1 MRRPTAPPA
10 APPHPRAVLLGPTP
24 GAGLTQWAPRLGVIV
39 RGGGPAPAWGGCGR
53 CRASPATLRVVHLC
67 RWGWGGRCYPA
78 ASSQLP
84 PGGRGAVG
92 AVNPAPGRGGRVSP
106 RRPTAAGGREKALS
120 FCELFW
126 NRLSSWGLEPEQ
138 TPRLNGTSCRDGSSG
153 PAPPLRVSA
162 RIQAELRSF
171 GTEDRPTDRPAPP
184 REETYEY
191 IIFRGSD
198 IKDITVCEPPKAQ
211 HTLPQDPAIVQSSL
225 GSGSA
230 SSFQPHVPYSP
241 FRGMPPYSQL
251 AASSLLSQQ
260 YAASLGLEKLV
271 SPPASAAA
279 SSPSSS
285 PSPQPVSELDM
296 SSEPHQLTSKVGKSP
311 MVEQAV
317 QTATVDN
324 LNAKKLLP
332 NKGTSGVQLN
342 GRPAQPSSKTTS
354 DVVHPAAVP
363 TQGQVNDEN
372 RRPQRRRSG
381 NRRTRNRSRG
391 QTRPTN
397 VKENTIKFEGDFD
410 FESANAQFNREE
422 LDKEFKKKL
431 NFKDD
436 KAEKGEEKDTAV
448 VTQSDEVPAEEDH
461 LGPNCYYDKS
471 KSFFDNIS
479 SELKTSSRR
488 TTWAEERKLN
498 TETFGVSGRF
508 LRGRSFRG
516 GFRGGRGNGTT
527 RRNPTSHRA
536 GTGRV

>member
-1 MRRPTAPPA
+1 MWLRRRSSPAPFRLGLSASLCSLSGSLVARRP
-10 APPHPRAVLLGPTP
+10 LG
-24 GAGLTQWAPRLGVIV
+24 
-39 RGGGPAPAWGGCGR
+39 
-53 CRASPATLRVVHLC
+53 
-67 RWGWGGRCYPA
+67 
-78 ASSQLP
+78 
-84 PGGRGAVG
+84 
-92 AVNPAPGRGGRVSP
+92 
-106 RRPTAAGGREKALS
+106 AAGGASEAAARSCAGVGGQATARQRSGRGPALV
-120 FCELFW
+120 
-126 NRLSSWGLEPEQ
+126 
-138 TPRLNGTSCRDGSSG
+138 PRALRAPAAAMSGSSG
-153 PAPPLRVSA
+153 TPYLGSKISLISKAQIRYEGILYTIDTDNSTVA
-162 RIQAELRSF
+162 LAKVRSF

-184 REETYEY
+184 REEIYEY

-225 GSGSA
+225 GSASA
-230 SSFQPHVPYSP
+230 SPFQPHVPYSP
-241 FRGMPPYSQL
+241 FRGMPPYGQL

-260 YAASLGLEKLV
+260 YAASLGLG
-271 SPPASAAA
+271 AGF
-279 SSPSSS
+279 PST
-285 PSPQPVSELDM
+285 P
-296 SSEPHQLTSKVGKSP
+296 VGKSP

-317 QTATVDN
+317 QTSSVDN

-332 NKGTSGVQLN
+332 SKVTSATQLN
-342 GRPAQPSSKTTS
+342 GRQAQPSSKPAS
-354 DVVHPAAVP
+354 DVVQPAPVH

-372 RRPQRRRSG
+372 RRPPRRRSG

-391 QTRPTN
+391 QNRPTN

-436 KAEKGEEKDTAV
+436 KADKGEEKDPAVMAQSEETA
-448 VTQSDEVPAEEDH
+448 AEEDL

-508 LRGRSFRG
+508 LRGRSSRG

>member
-1 MRRPTAPPA
+1 M
-10 APPHPRAVLLGPTP
+10 
-24 GAGLTQWAPRLGVIV
+24 
-39 RGGGPAPAWGGCGR
+39 
-53 CRASPATLRVVHLC
+53 S
-67 RWGWGGRCYPA
+67 
-78 ASSQLP
+78 
-84 PGGRGAVG
+84 
-92 AVNPAPGRGGRVSP
+92 
-106 RRPTAAGGREKALS
+106 
-120 FCELFW
+120 
-126 NRLSSWGLEPEQ
+126 
-138 TPRLNGTSCRDGSSG
+138 GSSG
-153 PAPPLRVSA
+153 TPYLGSKISLISKAQIRYEGILYTIDTDNSTVA
-162 RIQAELRSF
+162 LAKVRSF

-296 SSEPHQLTSKVGKSP
+296 SSEPHQLTSKGPGFPSVPVGKSP

-342 GRPAQPSSKTTS
+342 GRPAQPSSKTT
-354 DVVHPAAVP
+354 
-363 TQGQVNDEN
+363 
-372 RRPQRRRSG
+372 SG

>member
-1 MRRPTAPPA
+1 M
-10 APPHPRAVLLGPTP
+10 
-24 GAGLTQWAPRLGVIV
+24 
-39 RGGGPAPAWGGCGR
+39 
-53 CRASPATLRVVHLC
+53 
-67 RWGWGGRCYPA
+67 
-78 ASSQLP
+78 
-84 PGGRGAVG
+84 
-92 AVNPAPGRGGRVSP
+92 
-106 RRPTAAGGREKALS
+106 
-120 FCELFW
+120 
-126 NRLSSWGLEPEQ
+126 
-138 TPRLNGTSCRDGSSG
+138 SSG
-153 PAPPLRVSA
+153 TPYIGSKISLISKAQIRYEGILYTIDTENSTVA
-162 RIQAELRSF
+162 LAKVRSF

-184 REETYEY
+184 REEIYEY

-225 GSGSA
+225 GSAST

-260 YAASLGLEKLV
+260 YAASLGLG
-271 SPPASAAA
+271 AGF
-279 SSPSSS
+279 PSVH
-285 PSPQPVSELDM
+285 PVR
-296 SSEPHQLTSKVGKSP
+296 KSP

-317 QTATVDN
+317 QTGPVDN
-324 LNAKKLLP
+324 MNSQKPPPVKVP
-332 NKGTSGVQLN
+332 PGVQRN
-342 GRPAQPSSKTTS
+342 GRQVPPGSSKTNV
-354 DVVHPAAVP
+354 DAVQPAPVQ

-391 QTRPTN
+391 QNRPTT

-436 KAEKGEEKDTAV
+436 KPETGEEKGDPGVA
-448 VTQSDEVPAEEDH
+448 TQNNDGNAEEDL

-479 SELKTSSRR
+479 SELKSSSRR

-516 GFRGGRGNGTT
+516 GFRGGRGSGAA
-527 RRNPTSHRA
+527 RRNQPAHRA

>member
-1 MRRPTAPPA
+1 M
-10 APPHPRAVLLGPTP
+10 
-24 GAGLTQWAPRLGVIV
+24 
-39 RGGGPAPAWGGCGR
+39 
-53 CRASPATLRVVHLC
+53 
-67 RWGWGGRCYPA
+67 
-78 ASSQLP
+78 
-84 PGGRGAVG
+84 
-92 AVNPAPGRGGRVSP
+92 
-106 RRPTAAGGREKALS
+106 
-120 FCELFW
+120 
-126 NRLSSWGLEPEQ
+126 
-138 TPRLNGTSCRDGSSG
+138 SSG
-153 PAPPLRVSA
+153 TPYIGSKISLISKAQIRYEGILYTIDTENSTVA
-162 RIQAELRSF
+162 LAKVRSF

-184 REETYEY
+184 REEIYEY

-225 GSGSA
+225 GSAST

-260 YAASLGLEKLV
+260 YAASLGLG
-271 SPPASAAA
+271 AGF
-279 SSPSSS
+279 PSVH
-285 PSPQPVSELDM
+285 PVR
-296 SSEPHQLTSKVGKSP
+296 KSP

-317 QTATVDN
+317 QTGPVDSMNSQKLPPGKVAPGIPRSARQVPQANSKASVYPSCSVDTVQ
-324 LNAKKLLP
+324 AAP
-332 NKGTSGVQLN
+332 VQ
-342 GRPAQPSSKTTS
+342 
-354 DVVHPAAVP
+354 

-391 QTRPTN
+391 QNRPTT

-436 KAEKGEEKDTAV
+436 KAETGEEKGDPGVA
-448 VTQSDEVPAEEDH
+448 TQNNDGNAEEDL

-479 SELKTSSRR
+479 SELKSSSRR

-516 GFRGGRGNGTT
+516 GFRGGRGSGAA
-527 RRNPTSHRA
+527 RRNQTTHRA

>member
-1 MRRPTAPPA
+1 M
-10 APPHPRAVLLGPTP
+10 
-24 GAGLTQWAPRLGVIV
+24 
-39 RGGGPAPAWGGCGR
+39 
-53 CRASPATLRVVHLC
+53 
-67 RWGWGGRCYPA
+67 
-78 ASSQLP
+78 
-84 PGGRGAVG
+84 
-92 AVNPAPGRGGRVSP
+92 
-106 RRPTAAGGREKALS
+106 
-120 FCELFW
+120 
-126 NRLSSWGLEPEQ
+126 
-138 TPRLNGTSCRDGSSG
+138 SSG
-153 PAPPLRVSA
+153 TPYIGSKISLISKAQIRYEGILYTIDTENSTVA
-162 RIQAELRSF
+162 LAKVRSF

-184 REETYEY
+184 REEIYEY

-225 GSGSA
+225 GSAST

-260 YAASLGLEKLV
+260 YAASLGLG
-271 SPPASAAA
+271 AGF
-279 SSPSSS
+279 PSVH
-285 PSPQPVSELDM
+285 PVR
-296 SSEPHQLTSKVGKSP
+296 KSP

-317 QTATVDN
+317 QTGPVDN
-324 LNAKKLLP
+324 MNSQKPPPVKVNP
-332 NKGTSGVQLN
+332 GVQRN
-342 GRPAQPSSKTTS
+342 GRQVPQGSSKANDT
-354 DVVHPAAVP
+354 VQAAPVQ

-391 QTRPTN
+391 QNRPTT

-436 KAEKGEEKDTAV
+436 KAETGEEKGDPGVA
-448 VTQSDEVPAEEDH
+448 TQNNDGSAEEDL

-479 SELKTSSRR
+479 SELKSSSRR

-516 GFRGGRGNGTT
+516 GFRGGRGSGAA
-527 RRNPTSHRA
+527 RRNQPTHRA

>member
-1 MRRPTAPPA
+1 M
-10 APPHPRAVLLGPTP
+10 
-24 GAGLTQWAPRLGVIV
+24 
-39 RGGGPAPAWGGCGR
+39 
-53 CRASPATLRVVHLC
+53 S
-67 RWGWGGRCYPA
+67 
-78 ASSQLP
+78 
-84 PGGRGAVG
+84 
-92 AVNPAPGRGGRVSP
+92 
-106 RRPTAAGGREKALS
+106 
-120 FCELFW
+120 
-126 NRLSSWGLEPEQ
+126 
-138 TPRLNGTSCRDGSSG
+138 GSSG
-153 PAPPLRVSA
+153 TPYLGSKISLISKAQIRYEGILYTIDTDNSTVA
-162 RIQAELRSF
+162 LAKVRSF

-184 REETYEY
+184 REEIYEY

-225 GSGSA
+225 GSASA
-230 SSFQPHVPYSP
+230 SPFQPHVPYSP
-241 FRGMPPYSQL
+241 FRGMAPYGPL

-260 YAASLGLEKLV
+260 YAASLGL
-271 SPPASAAA
+271 
-279 SSPSSS
+279 
-285 PSPQPVSELDM
+285 
-296 SSEPHQLTSKVGKSP
+296 
-311 MVEQAV
+311 
-317 QTATVDN
+317 
-324 LNAKKLLP
+324 
-332 NKGTSGVQLN
+332 
-342 GRPAQPSSKTTS
+342 
-354 DVVHPAAVP
+354 DVVQPAAVQ

-391 QTRPTN
+391 QNRPTN

-436 KAEKGEEKDTAV
+436 KTEKGEEKDLAV
-448 VTQSDEVPAEEDH
+448 VTQSAEAPAEEDL

-508 LRGRSFRG
+508 LRGRSSRG

>member
-1 MRRPTAPPA
+1 M
-10 APPHPRAVLLGPTP
+10 
-24 GAGLTQWAPRLGVIV
+24 
-39 RGGGPAPAWGGCGR
+39 
-53 CRASPATLRVVHLC
+53 
-67 RWGWGGRCYPA
+67 
-78 ASSQLP
+78 
-84 PGGRGAVG
+84 
-92 AVNPAPGRGGRVSP
+92 
-106 RRPTAAGGREKALS
+106 
-120 FCELFW
+120 
-126 NRLSSWGLEPEQ
+126 
-138 TPRLNGTSCRDGSSG
+138 SSG
-153 PAPPLRVSA
+153 TPYIGSKISLISKAQIRYEGILYTIDTENSTVA
-162 RIQAELRSF
+162 LAKVRSF

-184 REETYEY
+184 REEIYEY

-225 GSGSA
+225 GSAST

-241 FRGMPPYSQL
+241 FR
-251 AASSLLSQQ
+251 
-260 YAASLGLEKLV
+260 EKLV

-285 PSPQPVSELDM
+285 PSPQPVSEPDM
-296 SSEPHQLTSKVGKSP
+296 SSEPHQLSSKGAGFPPVHPVRKSP

-317 QTATVDN
+317 QTGPVDN
-324 LNAKKLLP
+324 MNSQKPPPVKVTP
-332 NKGTSGVQLN
+332 GVQRN
-342 GRPAQPSSKTTS
+342 GRQVPQSNTKTNVDTVQAPPVQP
-354 DVVHPAAVP
+354 
-363 TQGQVNDEN
+363 QGQVNDEN

-391 QTRPTN
+391 QNRPTT

-436 KAEKGEEKDTAV
+436 KAETGEEKGDPGVA
-448 VTQSDEVPAEEDH
+448 TQNNDGNAEEDL

-479 SELKTSSRR
+479 SELKSSSRR

-516 GFRGGRGNGTT
+516 GFRGGRGTGAA
-527 RRNPTSHRA
+527 RRNQPTHRA

>member
-1 MRRPTAPPA
+1 MWLRRRSSPAPFRLGLSASLCSLSGSLVARRP
-10 APPHPRAVLLGPTP
+10 LG
-24 GAGLTQWAPRLGVIV
+24 
-39 RGGGPAPAWGGCGR
+39 
-53 CRASPATLRVVHLC
+53 
-67 RWGWGGRCYPA
+67 
-78 ASSQLP
+78 
-84 PGGRGAVG
+84 
-92 AVNPAPGRGGRVSP
+92 
-106 RRPTAAGGREKALS
+106 AAGGASEAAARSCAGVGGQATARQRSGRGPALV
-120 FCELFW
+120 
-126 NRLSSWGLEPEQ
+126 
-138 TPRLNGTSCRDGSSG
+138 PRALRAPAAAMSGSSG
-153 PAPPLRVSA
+153 TPYLGSKISLISKAQIRYEGILYTIDTDNSTVA
-162 RIQAELRSF
+162 LAKVRSF

-184 REETYEY
+184 REEIYEY

-225 GSGSA
+225 GSASA
-230 SSFQPHVPYSP
+230 SPFQPHVPYSP
-241 FRGMPPYSQL
+241 FRGMPPYGQL

-260 YAASLGLEKLV
+260 YAASLGLG
-271 SPPASAAA
+271 AGF
-279 SSPSSS
+279 PST
-285 PSPQPVSELDM
+285 P
-296 SSEPHQLTSKVGKSP
+296 VGKSP

-317 QTATVDN
+317 QTSSVDN

-332 NKGTSGVQLN
+332 SKVTSATQLN
-342 GRPAQPSSKTTS
+342 GRQAQPSSK
-354 DVVHPAAVP
+354 PA
-363 TQGQVNDEN
+363 
-372 RRPQRRRSG
+372 SG

-391 QTRPTN
+391 QNRPTN

-436 KAEKGEEKDTAV
+436 KADKGEEKDPAV
-448 VTQSDEVPAEEDH
+448 MTQSEETAAEEDL

-508 LRGRSFRG
+508 LRGRSSRG

>member
-1 MRRPTAPPA
+1 M
-10 APPHPRAVLLGPTP
+10 
-24 GAGLTQWAPRLGVIV
+24 
-39 RGGGPAPAWGGCGR
+39 
-53 CRASPATLRVVHLC
+53 
-67 RWGWGGRCYPA
+67 
-78 ASSQLP
+78 
-84 PGGRGAVG
+84 
-92 AVNPAPGRGGRVSP
+92 
-106 RRPTAAGGREKALS
+106 
-120 FCELFW
+120 
-126 NRLSSWGLEPEQ
+126 
-138 TPRLNGTSCRDGSSG
+138 SSG
-153 PAPPLRVSA
+153 TPYIGSKISLISKAQIRYEGILYTIDTENSTVA
-162 RIQAELRSF
+162 LAKVRSF

-184 REETYEY
+184 REEIYEY

-225 GSGSA
+225 GSAST

-260 YAASLGLEKLV
+260 YAASLGLG
-271 SPPASAAA
+271 AGF
-279 SSPSSS
+279 PSVH
-285 PSPQPVSELDM
+285 PVR
-296 SSEPHQLTSKVGKSP
+296 KSP

-317 QTATVDN
+317 QTGPVDN
-324 LNAKKLLP
+324 MNSQKPPPVKVAP
-332 NKGTSGVQLN
+332 GVQRN
-342 GRPAQPSSKTTS
+342 GRQVPQGNSKANDT
-354 DVVHPAAVP
+354 VQAAPVQ

-391 QTRPTN
+391 QNRPTT

-436 KAEKGEEKDTAV
+436 KAETGEEKGDPGVA
-448 VTQSDEVPAEEDH
+448 TQNNDGSAEEDL

-479 SELKTSSRR
+479 SELKSSSRR

-516 GFRGGRGNGTT
+516 GFRGGRGSGAA
-527 RRNPTSHRA
+527 RRNQPTHRA

>member
-1 MRRPTAPPA
+1 M
-10 APPHPRAVLLGPTP
+10 
-24 GAGLTQWAPRLGVIV
+24 
-39 RGGGPAPAWGGCGR
+39 
-53 CRASPATLRVVHLC
+53 
-67 RWGWGGRCYPA
+67 
-78 ASSQLP
+78 
-84 PGGRGAVG
+84 
-92 AVNPAPGRGGRVSP
+92 
-106 RRPTAAGGREKALS
+106 
-120 FCELFW
+120 
-126 NRLSSWGLEPEQ
+126 
-138 TPRLNGTSCRDGSSG
+138 SSG
-153 PAPPLRVSA
+153 TPYIGSKISLISKAQIRYEGILYTIDTENSTVA
-162 RIQAELRSF
+162 LAKVRSF

-184 REETYEY
+184 REEIYEY

-225 GSGSA
+225 GSAST

-241 FRGMPPYSQL
+241 FRG
-251 AASSLLSQQ
+251 A
-260 YAASLGLEKLV
+260 GF
-271 SPPASAAA
+271 
-279 SSPSSS
+279 PSVH
-285 PSPQPVSELDM
+285 PVR
-296 SSEPHQLTSKVGKSP
+296 KSP

-317 QTATVDN
+317 QTGPVDSIHSQ
-324 LNAKKLLP
+324 KPLP
-332 NKGTSGVQLN
+332 VKVTPGVQRN
-342 GRPAQPSSKTTS
+342 GRQVPQSSTKTAVDTVPATPVQ
-354 DVVHPAAVP
+354 

-381 NRRTRNRSRG
+381 NRGNRRTRNRSRG
-391 QTRPTN
+391 QNRPTA

-436 KAEKGEEKDTAV
+436 KAETEEEKGDPGVA
-448 VTQSDEVPAEEDH
+448 TQNNDGSAEEDL

-479 SELKTSSRR
+479 SELKSSSRR

-516 GFRGGRGNGTT
+516 GFRGGRGSGAARRSQTT
-527 RRNPTSHRA
+527 HRA

>member
-1 MRRPTAPPA
+1 M
-10 APPHPRAVLLGPTP
+10 
-24 GAGLTQWAPRLGVIV
+24 
-39 RGGGPAPAWGGCGR
+39 
-53 CRASPATLRVVHLC
+53 S
-67 RWGWGGRCYPA
+67 
-78 ASSQLP
+78 
-84 PGGRGAVG
+84 
-92 AVNPAPGRGGRVSP
+92 
-106 RRPTAAGGREKALS
+106 
-120 FCELFW
+120 
-126 NRLSSWGLEPEQ
+126 
-138 TPRLNGTSCRDGSSG
+138 GSSG
-153 PAPPLRVSA
+153 TPYLGSKISLISKAQIRYEGILYTIDTDNSTVA
-162 RIQAELRSF
+162 LAKVRSF

-184 REETYEY
+184 REEIYEY

-225 GSGSA
+225 GSASA
-230 SSFQPHVPYSP
+230 SPFQPHVPYSP
-241 FRGMPPYSQL
+241 FRGMPSYGQL

-260 YAASLGLEKLV
+260 YAATLGLEKLV

-296 SSEPHQLTSKVGKSP
+296 SSEPPQLASKGAGFPSTPVGKSP

-317 QTATVDN
+317 QTGSVDN

-332 NKGTSGVQLN
+332 SKNTSGTQLS
-342 GRPAQPSSKTTS
+342 GRQVQPSSKTS
-354 DVVHPAAVP
+354 
-363 TQGQVNDEN
+363 
-372 RRPQRRRSG
+372 SG
-381 NRRTRNRSRG
+381 HRRTRNRSRG
-391 QTRPTN
+391 QNRPAN

-431 NFKDD
+431 NFKDN
-436 KAEKGEEKDTAV
+436 KAEKGEEKDPTV
-448 VTQSDEVPAEEDH
+448 VTQSDETPAEEDL

-508 LRGRSFRG
+508 LRGRSSRG
-516 GFRGGRGNGTT
+516 GFRGGRGSGTT
-527 RRNPTSHRA
+527 RRTPASHRA

>member
-1 MRRPTAPPA
+1 MVFTFTAWCKQNCLY
-10 APPHPRAVLLGPTP
+10 RLL
-24 GAGLTQWAPRLGVIV
+24 
-39 RGGGPAPAWGGCGR
+39 
-53 CRASPATLRVVHLC
+53 
-67 RWGWGGRCYPA
+67 
-78 ASSQLP
+78 
-84 PGGRGAVG
+84 
-92 AVNPAPGRGGRVSP
+92 
-106 RRPTAAGGREKALS
+106 K
-120 FCELFW
+120 ELAF
-126 NRLSSWGLEPEQ
+126 E
-138 TPRLNGTSCRDGSSG
+138 GTDVC
-153 PAPPLRVSA
+153 V
-162 RIQAELRSF
+162 RSF

-184 REETYEY
+184 REEIYEY

-225 GSGSA
+225 GSAST

-260 YAASLGLEKLV
+260 YAASLGLG
-271 SPPASAAA
+271 AGF
-279 SSPSSS
+279 PSVH
-285 PSPQPVSELDM
+285 PVR
-296 SSEPHQLTSKVGKSP
+296 KSP

-317 QTATVDN
+317 QTGPVDN
-324 LNAKKLLP
+324 MNSQKPPPVKVTP
-332 NKGTSGVQLN
+332 GVQRN
-342 GRPAQPSSKTTS
+342 GRQVPQVNSKTSVDT
-354 DVVHPAAVP
+354 VQAAPVT

-391 QTRPTN
+391 QNRPTT

-436 KAEKGEEKDTAV
+436 KAETGEEKGDPGVA
-448 VTQSDEVPAEEDH
+448 TQNNDGNTEEDL

-479 SELKTSSRR
+479 SELKSSSRR

-516 GFRGGRGNGTT
+516 GFRGGRGSGAA
-527 RRNPTSHRA
+527 RRNQTTHRA

>member
-1 MRRPTAPPA
+1 MR
-10 APPHPRAVLLGPTP
+10 
-24 GAGLTQWAPRLGVIV
+24 GAGRSTPPRCLPPSASPSALYKAGAAGLPAPQCAWA
-39 RGGGPAPAWGGCGR
+39 GGGGGGTPSAR
-53 CRASPATLRVVHLC
+53 PPPLT
-67 RWGWGGRCYPA
+67 A
-78 ASSQLP
+78 ARP
-84 PGGRGAVG
+84 RPGGAM
-92 AVNPAPGRGGRVSP
+92 
-106 RRPTAAGGREKALS
+106 
-120 FCELFW
+120 
-126 NRLSSWGLEPEQ
+126 
-138 TPRLNGTSCRDGSSG
+138 SSG
-153 PAPPLRVSA
+153 TPYIGSKISLISKAQIRYEGILYTIDTENSTVA
-162 RIQAELRSF
+162 LAKVRSF

-184 REETYEY
+184 REEIYEY

-225 GSGSA
+225 GSAST

-260 YAASLGLEKLV
+260 YAASLGLGAGF
-271 SPPASAAA
+271 PPVH
-279 SSPSSS
+279 
-285 PSPQPVSELDM
+285 PVR
-296 SSEPHQLTSKVGKSP
+296 KSP

-317 QTATVDN
+317 QTGPVDN
-324 LNAKKLLP
+324 MNSQKPPPVKVTP
-332 NKGTSGVQLN
+332 GVQRN
-342 GRPAQPSSKTTS
+342 GRQVPQSNTKTNDTVQAPPVQP
-354 DVVHPAAVP
+354 
-363 TQGQVNDEN
+363 QGQVNDEN

-391 QTRPTN
+391 QNRPTT

-436 KAEKGEEKDTAV
+436 KAETGEEKGDPGVA
-448 VTQSDEVPAEEDH
+448 TQNNDGSAEEDL

-479 SELKTSSRR
+479 SELKSSSRR

-516 GFRGGRGNGTT
+516 GFRGGRGTGAA
-527 RRNPTSHRA
+527 RRNQTTHRA

>member
-1 MRRPTAPPA
+1 M
-10 APPHPRAVLLGPTP
+10 
-24 GAGLTQWAPRLGVIV
+24 
-39 RGGGPAPAWGGCGR
+39 
-53 CRASPATLRVVHLC
+53 
-67 RWGWGGRCYPA
+67 
-78 ASSQLP
+78 
-84 PGGRGAVG
+84 
-92 AVNPAPGRGGRVSP
+92 
-106 RRPTAAGGREKALS
+106 
-120 FCELFW
+120 
-126 NRLSSWGLEPEQ
+126 
-138 TPRLNGTSCRDGSSG
+138 SSG
-153 PAPPLRVSA
+153 TPYIGSKISLISKAQIRYEGILYTIDTENSTVA
-162 RIQAELRSF
+162 LAKVRSF

-184 REETYEY
+184 REEIYEY

-225 GSGSA
+225 GSAST

-260 YAASLGLEKLV
+260 YAASLGLG
-271 SPPASAAA
+271 SGF
-279 SSPSSS
+279 PSVH
-285 PSPQPVSELDM
+285 PVR
-296 SSEPHQLTSKVGKSP
+296 KSP

-317 QTATVDN
+317 QTGPVDN
-324 LNAKKLLP
+324 MNSQKPPPVKVTP
-332 NKGTSGVQLN
+332 GVQRNGRQVPQGTSKANDTVQ
-342 GRPAQPSSKTTS
+342 
-354 DVVHPAAVP
+354 AAPVQ

-391 QTRPTN
+391 QNRPTT

-436 KAEKGEEKDTAV
+436 KAETGEEKGDPGVA
-448 VTQSDEVPAEEDH
+448 TQNNDGNAEEDL

-479 SELKTSSRR
+479 SELKSSSRR

-516 GFRGGRGNGTT
+516 GFRGGRGSGAA
-527 RRNPTSHRA
+527 RRNQTTHRA

>member
-1 MRRPTAPPA
+1 M
-10 APPHPRAVLLGPTP
+10 
-24 GAGLTQWAPRLGVIV
+24 
-39 RGGGPAPAWGGCGR
+39 
-53 CRASPATLRVVHLC
+53 
-67 RWGWGGRCYPA
+67 
-78 ASSQLP
+78 
-84 PGGRGAVG
+84 
-92 AVNPAPGRGGRVSP
+92 
-106 RRPTAAGGREKALS
+106 
-120 FCELFW
+120 
-126 NRLSSWGLEPEQ
+126 
-138 TPRLNGTSCRDGSSG
+138 SSG
-153 PAPPLRVSA
+153 TPYIGSKISLISKAQIRYEGILYTIDTENSTVA
-162 RIQAELRSF
+162 LAKVRSF

-184 REETYEY
+184 REEIYEY

-225 GSGSA
+225 GSAST

-260 YAASLGLEKLV
+260 YAASLGLG
-271 SPPASAAA
+271 AGF
-279 SSPSSS
+279 PSVH
-285 PSPQPVSELDM
+285 PVR
-296 SSEPHQLTSKVGKSP
+296 KSP

-317 QTATVDN
+317 QTGPVDSMN
-324 LNAKKLLP
+324 SQKLPPGKVTAGIPRSARQLP
-332 NKGTSGVQLN
+332 
-342 GRPAQPSSKTTS
+342 PASSKGSVDT
-354 DVVHPAAVP
+354 VQAAPVQ

-391 QTRPTN
+391 QNRPTT

-436 KAEKGEEKDTAV
+436 KAETGEEKGDPGVA
-448 VTQSDEVPAEEDH
+448 TQNNDGNAEEDL

-479 SELKTSSRR
+479 SELKSSSRR

-516 GFRGGRGNGTT
+516 GFRGGRGSGAA
-527 RRNPTSHRA
+527 RRNQTTHRA

>member
-1 MRRPTAPPA
+1 M
-10 APPHPRAVLLGPTP
+10 
-24 GAGLTQWAPRLGVIV
+24 
-39 RGGGPAPAWGGCGR
+39 
-53 CRASPATLRVVHLC
+53 
-67 RWGWGGRCYPA
+67 
-78 ASSQLP
+78 
-84 PGGRGAVG
+84 
-92 AVNPAPGRGGRVSP
+92 
-106 RRPTAAGGREKALS
+106 
-120 FCELFW
+120 
-126 NRLSSWGLEPEQ
+126 
-138 TPRLNGTSCRDGSSG
+138 SSG
-153 PAPPLRVSA
+153 TPYIGSKISLISKAQIRYEGILYTIDTENSTVA
-162 RIQAELRSF
+162 LAKVRSF

-184 REETYEY
+184 REEIYEY

-225 GSGSA
+225 GSAST

-260 YAASLGLEKLV
+260 YAASLGLG
-271 SPPASAAA
+271 AGF
-279 SSPSSS
+279 PSVH
-285 PSPQPVSELDM
+285 PVR
-296 SSEPHQLTSKVGKSP
+296 KSP

-317 QTATVDN
+317 QTGPVDN
-324 LNAKKLLP
+324 MNSQKPPPVKVTP
-332 NKGTSGVQLN
+332 GVQRN
-342 GRPAQPSSKTTS
+342 GRQVPQGNSKTNVDT
-354 DVVHPAAVP
+354 VQAAPVQ

-391 QTRPTN
+391 QNRPTT

-436 KAEKGEEKDTAV
+436 KAETGEEKGDPGVA
-448 VTQSDEVPAEEDH
+448 TQNNDGSAEEDL

-479 SELKTSSRR
+479 SELKSRR
-488 TTWAEERKLN
+488 HQGHAVLKMVPLADRSKLSLEFMQRGGQSCSVLGVPRGLKKGSSIQRHSECLDGSFEAVAFVVDLEVEGVAEQQGETKPLTELVLAECNFRGSNISPERMKLYIERKQPTAALMW
-498 TETFGVSGRF
+498 E
-508 LRGRSFRG
+508 
-516 GFRGGRGNGTT
+516 NGSY
-527 RRNPTSHRA
+527 RLLSQLK
-536 GTGRV
+536 

>member
-1 MRRPTAPPA
+1 M
-10 APPHPRAVLLGPTP
+10 
-24 GAGLTQWAPRLGVIV
+24 
-39 RGGGPAPAWGGCGR
+39 
-53 CRASPATLRVVHLC
+53 
-67 RWGWGGRCYPA
+67 
-78 ASSQLP
+78 
-84 PGGRGAVG
+84 
-92 AVNPAPGRGGRVSP
+92 
-106 RRPTAAGGREKALS
+106 
-120 FCELFW
+120 
-126 NRLSSWGLEPEQ
+126 
-138 TPRLNGTSCRDGSSG
+138 SSG
-153 PAPPLRVSA
+153 TPYIGSKISLISKAQIRYEGILYTIDTENSTVA
-162 RIQAELRSF
+162 LAKVRSF

-184 REETYEY
+184 REEIYEY

-225 GSGSA
+225 GSAST

-260 YAASLGLEKLV
+260 YAASLGLG
-271 SPPASAAA
+271 AAF
-279 SSPSSS
+279 PSVH
-285 PSPQPVSELDM
+285 PVR
-296 SSEPHQLTSKVGKSP
+296 KSP

-317 QTATVDN
+317 QTGPVDN
-324 LNAKKLLP
+324 MNSQKPPPVKVAP
-332 NKGTSGVQLN
+332 GVQRN
-342 GRPAQPSSKTTS
+342 GRQVPQTPISKTNDT
-354 DVVHPAAVP
+354 VQATPVP

-391 QTRPTN
+391 QNRPTT

-436 KAEKGEEKDTAV
+436 KAETGEEKGDPGVA
-448 VTQSDEVPAEEDH
+448 TQNNDGNAEEDL

-479 SELKTSSRR
+479 SELKSSSRR

-516 GFRGGRGNGTT
+516 GFRGGRGSGAA
-527 RRNPTSHRA
+527 RRNQTTHRA

>member
-1 MRRPTAPPA
+1 M
-10 APPHPRAVLLGPTP
+10 
-24 GAGLTQWAPRLGVIV
+24 
-39 RGGGPAPAWGGCGR
+39 
-53 CRASPATLRVVHLC
+53 
-67 RWGWGGRCYPA
+67 
-78 ASSQLP
+78 
-84 PGGRGAVG
+84 
-92 AVNPAPGRGGRVSP
+92 
-106 RRPTAAGGREKALS
+106 
-120 FCELFW
+120 
-126 NRLSSWGLEPEQ
+126 
-138 TPRLNGTSCRDGSSG
+138 SSG
-153 PAPPLRVSA
+153 TPYIGSKISLISKAQIRYEGILYTIDTENSTVA
-162 RIQAELRSF
+162 LAKVRSF

-184 REETYEY
+184 REEIYEY

-225 GSGSA
+225 GSAST

-260 YAASLGLEKLV
+260 YAASLGLG
-271 SPPASAAA
+271 SGF
-279 SSPSSS
+279 PSVH
-285 PSPQPVSELDM
+285 PVR
-296 SSEPHQLTSKVGKSP
+296 KSP

-317 QTATVDN
+317 QTGPVDN
-324 LNAKKLLP
+324 MNSQKPPTVKVTP
-332 NKGTSGVQLN
+332 GIQRN
-342 GRPAQPSSKTTS
+342 GRQVPQGNSKTNVDT
-354 DVVHPAAVP
+354 VQAAPVQ

-391 QTRPTN
+391 QNRPAT

-436 KAEKGEEKDTAV
+436 KAETGEEKGDPGVA
-448 VTQSDEVPAEEDH
+448 TQNNDGNAEEDL

-479 SELKTSSRR
+479 SELKSSSRR

-516 GFRGGRGNGTT
+516 GFRGGRGSGAA
-527 RRNPTSHRA
+527 RRNQTTHRA

>member
-1 MRRPTAPPA
+1 MGGE
-10 APPHPRAVLLGPTP
+10 RA
-24 GAGLTQWAPRLGVIV
+24 GA
-39 RGGGPAPAWGGCGR
+39 
-53 CRASPATLRVVHLC
+53 
-67 RWGWGGRCYPA
+67 
-78 ASSQLP
+78 
-84 PGGRGAVG
+84 
-92 AVNPAPGRGGRVSP
+92 GRGGPGPGCVCCGPSSPALPSDPRPRAAAARWSP
-106 RRPTAAGGREKALS
+106 RRPSGGGEAAARQRSGRRGDREEAAGQARPVAAMS
-120 FCELFW
+120 
-126 NRLSSWGLEPEQ
+126 
-138 TPRLNGTSCRDGSSG
+138 GSSG
-153 PAPPLRVSA
+153 TPYLGSKISLISKAQIRYEGILYTIDTDNSTVA
-162 RIQAELRSF
+162 LAKVRSF

-184 REETYEY
+184 REEIYEY

-211 HTLPQDPAIVQSSL
+211 HALPQDPAIVQSSL

-260 YAASLGLEKLV
+260 YAASLGLGAGFPSV
-271 SPPASAAA
+271 S
-279 SSPSSS
+279 
-285 PSPQPVSELDM
+285 VS
-296 SSEPHQLTSKVGKSP
+296 KSP

-317 QTATVDN
+317 QTGSLDN
-324 LNAKKLLP
+324 LNTKKLVP
-332 NKGTSGVQLN
+332 GKGSVGMQLN
-342 GRPAQPSSKTTS
+342 GRPAPPSSKAAS
-354 DVVHPAAVP
+354 DVVQPAAVQ

-391 QTRPTN
+391 QSRPAN
-397 VKENTIKFEGDFD
+397 IKENTIKFEGDFD

-436 KAEKGEEKDTAV
+436 KAEKGDEKDLAV
-448 VTQSDEVPAEEDH
+448 VTPSDEAPAEEDH

>member
-1 MRRPTAPPA
+1 M
-10 APPHPRAVLLGPTP
+10 
-24 GAGLTQWAPRLGVIV
+24 
-39 RGGGPAPAWGGCGR
+39 
-53 CRASPATLRVVHLC
+53 S
-67 RWGWGGRCYPA
+67 
-78 ASSQLP
+78 
-84 PGGRGAVG
+84 
-92 AVNPAPGRGGRVSP
+92 
-106 RRPTAAGGREKALS
+106 
-120 FCELFW
+120 
-126 NRLSSWGLEPEQ
+126 
-138 TPRLNGTSCRDGSSG
+138 GSSG
-153 PAPPLRVSA
+153 TPYLGSKISLISKAQIRYEGILYTIDTDNSTVA
-162 RIQAELRSF
+162 LAKVRSF

-184 REETYEY
+184 REEIYEY

-225 GSGSA
+225 GSASS

-241 FRGMPPYSQL
+241 FRGMPSYSQL

-260 YAASLGLEKLV
+260 YAATLGLG
-271 SPPASAAA
+271 SGF
-279 SSPSSS
+279 SSI
-285 PSPQPVSELDM
+285 PVR
-296 SSEPHQLTSKVGKSP
+296 KSP

-317 QTATVDN
+317 QTGSVDN

-332 NKGTSGVQLN
+332 SKGASGIQRN
-342 GRPAQPSSKTTS
+342 GRQVQPSNKTS
-354 DVVHPAAVP
+354 DVVQP
-363 TQGQVNDEN
+363 TPVQSQGQVNDEN

-391 QTRPTN
+391 QSRPTN

-436 KAEKGEEKDTAV
+436 QAERGEEKGDAAV
-448 VTQSDEVPAEEDH
+448 VTQNSDGTTEEDL

-479 SELKTSSRR
+479 SELKSSSRR

-516 GFRGGRGNGTT
+516 GFRGGRGNGAA
-527 RRNPTSHRA
+527 RRNQTSHRA

>member
-1 MRRPTAPPA
+1 M
-10 APPHPRAVLLGPTP
+10 
-24 GAGLTQWAPRLGVIV
+24 
-39 RGGGPAPAWGGCGR
+39 
-53 CRASPATLRVVHLC
+53 
-67 RWGWGGRCYPA
+67 
-78 ASSQLP
+78 
-84 PGGRGAVG
+84 
-92 AVNPAPGRGGRVSP
+92 
-106 RRPTAAGGREKALS
+106 
-120 FCELFW
+120 
-126 NRLSSWGLEPEQ
+126 
-138 TPRLNGTSCRDGSSG
+138 SSG
-153 PAPPLRVSA
+153 TPYIGSKISLISKAQIRYEGILYTIDTENSTVA
-162 RIQAELRSF
+162 LAKVRSF

-184 REETYEY
+184 REEIYEY

-225 GSGSA
+225 GSAST

-260 YAASLGLEKLV
+260 YAASLGLG
-271 SPPASAAA
+271 AGF
-279 SSPSSS
+279 PSVH
-285 PSPQPVSELDM
+285 PVR
-296 SSEPHQLTSKVGKSP
+296 KSP

-317 QTATVDN
+317 QTGPVDN
-324 LNAKKLLP
+324 INSQKPLP
-332 NKGTSGVQLN
+332 VKVTPGVQRN
-342 GRPAQPSSKTTS
+342 GRQVPQSSTKAADTVPATPVQ
-354 DVVHPAAVP
+354 

-381 NRRTRNRSRG
+381 NRGNRRTRNRSRG
-391 QTRPTN
+391 QNRPTA

-436 KAEKGEEKDTAV
+436 KAETEEEKGDPGVA
-448 VTQSDEVPAEEDH
+448 TQNNDGNAEEDL

-479 SELKTSSRR
+479 SELKSSSRR

-516 GFRGGRGNGTT
+516 GFRGGRGSGAA
-527 RRNPTSHRA
+527 RRNQTTHRA

>member
-1 MRRPTAPPA
+1 M
-10 APPHPRAVLLGPTP
+10 
-24 GAGLTQWAPRLGVIV
+24 
-39 RGGGPAPAWGGCGR
+39 
-53 CRASPATLRVVHLC
+53 S
-67 RWGWGGRCYPA
+67 
-78 ASSQLP
+78 
-84 PGGRGAVG
+84 
-92 AVNPAPGRGGRVSP
+92 
-106 RRPTAAGGREKALS
+106 
-120 FCELFW
+120 
-126 NRLSSWGLEPEQ
+126 
-138 TPRLNGTSCRDGSSG
+138 GSSG
-153 PAPPLRVSA
+153 TPYLGSKISLISKAQIRYEGILYTIDTDNSTVA
-162 RIQAELRSF
+162 LAKVRSF

-184 REETYEY
+184 REEIYEY

-225 GSGSA
+225 GSASA
-230 SSFQPHVPYSP
+230 SPFQPHVPYSP
-241 FRGMPPYSQL
+241 FRGMPSYGQL

-260 YAASLGLEKLV
+260 YAATLGLG
-271 SPPASAAA
+271 AGF
-279 SSPSSS
+279 SSTP
-285 PSPQPVSELDM
+285 
-296 SSEPHQLTSKVGKSP
+296 VGKSP

-317 QTATVDN
+317 QTGSVDN

-332 NKGTSGVQLN
+332 SKNTSGTQLS
-342 GRPAQPSSKTTS
+342 GRQVQPSSKTSS
-354 DVVHPAAVP
+354 DIVQPAAVHTP
-363 TQGQVNDEN
+363 GQVNDEN

-381 NRRTRNRSRG
+381 HRRTRNRSRG
-391 QTRPTN
+391 QNRPAN

-431 NFKDD
+431 NFKDN
-436 KAEKGEEKDTAV
+436 KAEKGEEKDPTV
-448 VTQSDEVPAEEDH
+448 VTQSDETPAEEDL

-508 LRGRSFRG
+508 LRGRSSRG
-516 GFRGGRGNGTT
+516 GFRGGRGSGTT
-527 RRNPTSHRA
+527 RRTPASHRA

>member
-1 MRRPTAPPA
+1 M
-10 APPHPRAVLLGPTP
+10 
-24 GAGLTQWAPRLGVIV
+24 
-39 RGGGPAPAWGGCGR
+39 
-53 CRASPATLRVVHLC
+53 
-67 RWGWGGRCYPA
+67 
-78 ASSQLP
+78 
-84 PGGRGAVG
+84 
-92 AVNPAPGRGGRVSP
+92 
-106 RRPTAAGGREKALS
+106 
-120 FCELFW
+120 
-126 NRLSSWGLEPEQ
+126 
-138 TPRLNGTSCRDGSSG
+138 SSG
-153 PAPPLRVSA
+153 TPYIGSKISLISKAQIRYEGILYTIDTENSTVA
-162 RIQAELRSF
+162 LAKVRSF

-184 REETYEY
+184 REEIYEY

-225 GSGSA
+225 GSAST

-260 YAASLGLEKLV
+260 YAASLGLG
-271 SPPASAAA
+271 AGF
-279 SSPSSS
+279 PSVH
-285 PSPQPVSELDM
+285 PVR
-296 SSEPHQLTSKVGKSP
+296 KSP

-317 QTATVDN
+317 QTGPVDSIN
-324 LNAKKLLP
+324 SQKLP
-332 NKGTSGVQLN
+332 PGKGTPGIPRSARQVPQANSKASDTVQ
-342 GRPAQPSSKTTS
+342 
-354 DVVHPAAVP
+354 AAPVQ

-391 QTRPTN
+391 QNRPTT

-436 KAEKGEEKDTAV
+436 KAETGEEKGDPGVA
-448 VTQSDEVPAEEDH
+448 TQNNDGNAEEDL

-479 SELKTSSRR
+479 SELKSSSRR

-516 GFRGGRGNGTT
+516 GFRGGRGSGAA
-527 RRNPTSHRA
+527 RRNQTTHRA

>member
-1 MRRPTAPPA
+1 M
-10 APPHPRAVLLGPTP
+10 
-24 GAGLTQWAPRLGVIV
+24 
-39 RGGGPAPAWGGCGR
+39 
-53 CRASPATLRVVHLC
+53 
-67 RWGWGGRCYPA
+67 
-78 ASSQLP
+78 
-84 PGGRGAVG
+84 
-92 AVNPAPGRGGRVSP
+92 
-106 RRPTAAGGREKALS
+106 
-120 FCELFW
+120 
-126 NRLSSWGLEPEQ
+126 
-138 TPRLNGTSCRDGSSG
+138 
-153 PAPPLRVSA
+153 
-162 RIQAELRSF
+162 RSF

-184 REETYEY
+184 REEIYEY

-225 GSGSA
+225 GSAST

-241 FRGMPPYSQL
+241 FR
-251 AASSLLSQQ
+251 
-260 YAASLGLEKLV
+260 EKLV

-285 PSPQPVSELDM
+285 PSPQPVSEPDM
-296 SSEPHQLTSKVGKSP
+296 SSEPHQLSSKGAGFPSVHPVRKSP

-317 QTATVDN
+317 QTGPVDN
-324 LNAKKLLP
+324 MNSQKPPPVKVAP
-332 NKGTSGVQLN
+332 GVQRN
-342 GRPAQPSSKTTS
+342 GRQVPQSNSKTN
-354 DVVHPAAVP
+354 VP
-363 TQGQVNDEN
+363 VDTVQATPVQTQGQVNDEN

-391 QTRPTN
+391 QNRPTT

-436 KAEKGEEKDTAV
+436 KAETGEEKGDPGVA
-448 VTQSDEVPAEEDH
+448 TQNNDGNAEEDL

-479 SELKTSSRR
+479 SELKSSSRR

-516 GFRGGRGNGTT
+516 GFRGGRGSGAA
-527 RRNPTSHRA
+527 RRNQTTHRA

>member
-1 MRRPTAPPA
+1 M
-10 APPHPRAVLLGPTP
+10 
-24 GAGLTQWAPRLGVIV
+24 
-39 RGGGPAPAWGGCGR
+39 
-53 CRASPATLRVVHLC
+53 S
-67 RWGWGGRCYPA
+67 
-78 ASSQLP
+78 
-84 PGGRGAVG
+84 
-92 AVNPAPGRGGRVSP
+92 
-106 RRPTAAGGREKALS
+106 
-120 FCELFW
+120 
-126 NRLSSWGLEPEQ
+126 
-138 TPRLNGTSCRDGSSG
+138 GSSG
-153 PAPPLRVSA
+153 TPYLGSKISLISKAQIRYEGILYTIDTDNSTVA
-162 RIQAELRSF
+162 LAKVRSF

-184 REETYEY
+184 REEIYEY

-225 GSGSA
+225 GSASS

-241 FRGMPPYSQL
+241 FRGMPSYSQL

-260 YAASLGLEKLV
+260 YAATLGLEKLV

-296 SSEPHQLTSKVGKSP
+296 SSEPHQLSSKGSGFSSIPVRKSP

-317 QTATVDN
+317 QTSSVDN

-332 NKGTSGVQLN
+332 SKGASGIQRN
-342 GRPAQPSSKTTS
+342 GRQVQPSNK
-354 DVVHPAAVP
+354 A
-363 TQGQVNDEN
+363 
-372 RRPQRRRSG
+372 SG

-391 QTRPTN
+391 QSRPTN

-436 KAEKGEEKDTAV
+436 QAERGEEKGDAAV
-448 VTQSDEVPAEEDH
+448 VTQNSDGTAEEDL

-479 SELKTSSRR
+479 SELKSSSRR

-516 GFRGGRGNGTT
+516 GFRGGRGNGAA
-527 RRNPTSHRA
+527 RRNQTSHRA